1 MRPNFLKLFHSGIA
15 SGALTMLASCATS
28 APATA
33 PQPIRAPL
41 AQLRWSLDSLVSDRR
56 FRNAQLAVLI
66 VNPASGDTLYSRNA
80 GKSYMPASNQKILTS
95 AVALTHLGA
104 AYRFNTVLA
113 TRGAQRDSVLDGDL
127 IVIGNGDPTL
137 SDRVHASAMN
147 AMLAIADS
155 LRARGMR
162 RVTGSLRPGGN
173 AFPGSIY
180 GNGWEY
186 DDLTGSSGAPT
197 DELLYNEGMVRTV
210 IHRDRGDTIEL
221 EATRNPANAYL
232 AALDTALR
240 ARGIT
245 VALGVSDSIAE
256 VTAPLDTIYSFESP
270 QLSEILK
277 YFMKPSQ
284 NQIGEVLIKAL
295 GKEKKN
301 AGLADSGAVVIRDQ
315 LGTWGVDT
323 SSFVVYDGS
332 GLSRHNLVTAEGLV
346 KILVAMQRDTAFY
359 ESMPIAGV
367 DGTIRN
373 RMRNTPAA
381 GNLRAKTGTVE
392 FVRSLSGY
400 VTTAGSQRLVFSLLS
415 NHFTVPVSEVTRL
428 QDAIGVLLATY
439 RGQTR

>member
-1 MRPNFLKLFHSGIA
+1 MQPAFLRLFHLGIA
-15 SGALTMLASCATS
+15 SGAITMLASCAPS
-28 APATA
+28 APAGA
-33 PQPIRAPL
+33 PQPVRAPL
-41 AQLRWSLDSLVSDRR
+41 AQLRWSLDSLVGGYK
-56 FRNAQLAVLI
+56 FRNAQLAVLV
-66 VNPASGDTLYSRNA
+66 VNPTSGDTLYSRNA
-80 GKSYMPASNQKILTS
+80 GKSYMPASNQKIITS
-95 AVALTHLGA
+95 AVALTRLGP
-104 AYRFNTVLA
+104 AYRFRTVLA
-113 TRGAQRDSVLDGDL
+113 TRGALRDSVLDGDL

-137 SDRVHASAMN
+137 SDRVHGSAMIS
-147 AMLAIADS
+147 MIAIADS
-155 LRARGMR
+155 LRARGAR

-180 GNGWEY
+180 GYGWEH

-210 IHRDRGDTIEL
+210 VHRERGDTVDL
-221 EATRNPANAYL
+221 VATMNPANSYL

-245 VALGVSDSIAE
+245 VGLGVSDSIAE
-256 VTAPLDTIYSFESP
+256 ITTPLDTIYSFESP
-270 QLSEILK
+270 PLREILK
-277 YFMKPSQ
+277 HFMKPSQ

-295 GKEKKN
+295 GKEEKG

-315 LGTWGVDT
+315 LGLWGVDT

-346 KILVAMQRDTAFY
+346 KILVAMQRDSAFY

-367 DGTIRN
+367 DGTVRN

-381 GNLRAKTGTVE
+381 GNLRAKTGTLE

-400 VTTAGSQRLVFSLLS
+400 VTTADKQRLAFSLLS
-415 NHFTVPVSEVTRL
+415 NHFTEPVSEVTRL
-428 QDAIGVLLATY
+428 QDAIGVVLAMY
-439 RGQTR
+439 RGPTR